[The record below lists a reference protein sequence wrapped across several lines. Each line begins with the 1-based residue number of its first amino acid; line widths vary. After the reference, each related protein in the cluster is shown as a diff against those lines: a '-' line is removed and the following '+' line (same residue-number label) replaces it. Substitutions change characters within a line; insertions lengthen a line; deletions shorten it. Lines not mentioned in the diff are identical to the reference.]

1 MQEAYIVAYGRS
13 AAAKA
18 KQGALFH
25 ERPDDVAAKV
35 LQGVLFHER
44 PDDVAAKVLQGV
56 LKRIDGKFNKNMIED
71 VIVGTAFPEGLQGQ
85 NIARTIALRTGLS
98 DTVPGQTVNRYC
110 SSGLQTIAIAA
121 NQIMAGQGDILV
133 AGGVELMSAV
143 PMGGNEPTNN
153 PTLQYDDIGASYP
166 MGLTAENVA
175 SQFDVSREDQ
185 DAYAVRS
192 HQRAYDA
199 QRDGRFKD
207 EIIPIQVNSVEYTNV
222 GPKVHTNIF
231 DQDEFI
237 RPDTTMEALAKL
249 RTVFKADGTVT
260 AGTSAP
266 LSDGAGFVVLMSGDK
281 VKELGVTPIA
291 RFVGYKAVGVDPKIM
306 GIGPAYAIPEVL
318 SLSNLSVEDIDLIE
332 LNEAFASQTIASI
345 KEVGLDI
352 SRTNVNGGAIA
363 LGHPLGATGAMLT
376 ARLLNE
382 MGRRPDSRYGMVTMC
397 IGVGMGAAAIFEYV
411 R

>member
-18 KQGALFH
+18 KQGA
-25 ERPDDVAAKV
+25 
-35 LQGVLFHER
+35 LFHER

-85 NIARTIALRTGLS
+85 NIARTIALRAGLS

-207 EIIPIQVNSVEYTNV
+207 EIIPIRVNSVEYTNA

-397 IGVGMGAAAIFEYV
+397 IGVGMGAAVIFEYV

>member
-18 KQGALFH
+18 KQGA
-25 ERPDDVAAKV
+25 
-35 LQGVLFHER
+35 LFHER

-85 NIARTIALRTGLS
+85 NIARTIALLTGLS

-192 HQRAYDA
+192 HQRAYEA
-199 QRDGRFKD
+199 QRDGRFND
-207 EIIPIQVNSVEYTNV
+207 EIIPIQVNSVEYTNA

-260 AGTSAP
+260 AGTSAQ

-306 GIGPAYAIPEVL
+306 SIGPAYAIPEVL

>member
-18 KQGALFH
+18 KQGA
-25 ERPDDVAAKV
+25 
-35 LQGVLFHER
+35 LFHER

-85 NIARTIALRTGLS
+85 NIARTIALRAGLS

-207 EIIPIQVNSVEYTNV
+207 EIIPIQVNSVEYTNA

-291 RFVGYKAVGVDPKIM
+291 RFVGFKAVGVDPKIM

-363 LGHPLGATGAMLT
+363 FGHPLGATGAMLT

>member
-18 KQGALFH
+18 KQGA
-25 ERPDDVAAKV
+25 
-35 LQGVLFHER
+35 LFHER

-397 IGVGMGAAAIFEYV
+397 IGVGMGAAALFEYV

>member
-18 KQGALFH
+18 KQGA
-25 ERPDDVAAKV
+25 
-35 LQGVLFHER
+35 LFHER

-85 NIARTIALRTGLS
+85 NIARTIALRAGLS

-143 PMGGNEPTNN
+143 PTGGNEPTNN

-207 EIIPIQVNSVEYTNV
+207 EIIPIRVNSVEYTNA

>member
-35 LQGVLFHER
+35 LQGVL
-44 PDDVAAKVLQGV
+44 
-56 LKRIDGKFNKNMIED
+56 KRINGKFNKNMIED

-192 HQRAYDA
+192 HQRVYDA

-207 EIIPIQVNSVEYTNV
+207 EIIPIQVNSVEYTNA

-281 VKELGVTPIA
+281 VKELDVTPIA

>member
-18 KQGALFH
+18 KQGA
-25 ERPDDVAAKV
+25 
-35 LQGVLFHER
+35 LFHER

-85 NIARTIALRTGLS
+85 NIARTIALRAGLS

-192 HQRAYDA
+192 HQRTYDA

-207 EIIPIQVNSVEYTNV
+207 EIIPIQVNSVEYTNA

-291 RFVGYKAVGVDPKIM
+291 RFVGFKAVGVDPKIM

>member
-18 KQGALFH
+18 KQGA
-25 ERPDDVAAKV
+25 
-35 LQGVLFHER
+35 LFHER

-153 PTLQYDDIGASYP
+153 PTLQYNDIGASYP
-166 MGLTAENVA
+166 MGLTAENIA

-207 EIIPIQVNSVEYTNV
+207 EIIPIQVNSVEYTNA

>member
-1 MQEAYIVAYGRS
+1 MITMQEAYIVAYGRS

-18 KQGALFH
+18 KQGA
-25 ERPDDVAAKV
+25 
-35 LQGVLFHER
+35 LFHER

-121 NQIMAGQGDILV
+121 NQIMAGQEDILV

-185 DAYAVRS
+185 DAYAIRS

-207 EIIPIQVNSVEYTNV
+207 EIIPIQVNSVEYTNA

>member
-1 MQEAYIVAYGRS
+1 MITMQEAYIVAYGRS

-35 LQGVLFHER
+35 LQGVL
-44 PDDVAAKVLQGV
+44 
-56 LKRIDGKFNKNMIED
+56 KRIDGKFNKNMIED
-71 VIVGTAFPEGLQGQ
+71 VIVGMAFPEGLQGQ

-166 MGLTAENVA
+166 MGLTAENIA

-207 EIIPIQVNSVEYTNV
+207 EIIPIQVNSVEYTNA

-249 RTVFKADGTVT
+249 RTVFKADGIVT

>member
-1 MQEAYIVAYGRS
+1 MITMQEAYIVAYGRS

-18 KQGALFH
+18 KQGA
-25 ERPDDVAAKV
+25 
-35 LQGVLFHER
+35 LFHER

-85 NIARTIALRTGLS
+85 NIARTIALLTGLS

-192 HQRAYDA
+192 HQRAYEA
-199 QRDGRFKD
+199 QRDGRFND
-207 EIIPIQVNSVEYTNV
+207 EIIPIQVNSVEYTNA

-397 IGVGMGAAAIFEYV
+397 IGVGMGAVAIFEYV

>member
-18 KQGALFH
+18 KQGA
-25 ERPDDVAAKV
+25 
-35 LQGVLFHER
+35 LFHER

-199 QRDGRFKD
+199 QREGRFKD
-207 EIIPIQVNSVEYTNV
+207 EIIPIQVNSVEYTNA

-237 RPDTTMEALAKL
+237 RPDTTIEALAKL

>member
-18 KQGALFH
+18 KQGA
-25 ERPDDVAAKV
+25 
-35 LQGVLFHER
+35 LFHER

-85 NIARTIALRTGLS
+85 NIARTIALLTGLS

-153 PTLQYDDIGASYP
+153 PTLQYDGIGASYP

-192 HQRAYDA
+192 HQRAYEA
-199 QRDGRFKD
+199 QRDGRFND
-207 EIIPIQVNSVEYTNV
+207 EIIPIQVNSVEYTNA

>member
-18 KQGALFH
+18 KQGA
-25 ERPDDVAAKV
+25 
-35 LQGVLFHER
+35 LFHER

-85 NIARTIALRTGLS
+85 NIARTIALRAGLS

-153 PTLQYDDIGASYP
+153 PTLQYDNIGASYP

-207 EIIPIQVNSVEYTNV
+207 EIIPIQVNSVEYTNA

-291 RFVGYKAVGVDPKIM
+291 RFVGFKAVGVDPKIM

>member
-18 KQGALFH
+18 KQGA
-25 ERPDDVAAKV
+25 
-35 LQGVLFHER
+35 LFHER

-143 PMGGNEPTNN
+143 PMSGNEPTNN

-199 QRDGRFKD
+199 QRDGRFND
-207 EIIPIQVNSVEYTNV
+207 EIIPIQVNSVEYTNA

-397 IGVGMGAAAIFEYV
+397 IGVGMGVAAIFEYV

>member
-18 KQGALFH
+18 KQGA
-25 ERPDDVAAKV
+25 
-35 LQGVLFHER
+35 LFHER

-291 RFVGYKAVGVDPKIM
+291 RFVSYKAVGVDPKIM

>member
-1 MQEAYIVAYGRS
+1 MITMQEAYIVAYGRS

-18 KQGALFH
+18 KQGA
-25 ERPDDVAAKV
+25 
-35 LQGVLFHER
+35 LFHER

-175 SQFDVSREDQ
+175 SQFDVSLEDQ

-199 QRDGRFKD
+199 QRDGRFND
-207 EIIPIQVNSVEYTNV
+207 EIIPIQVNSVEYTNA

-237 RPDTTMEALAKL
+237 RPDTTMDALAKL

-318 SLSNLSVEDIDLIE
+318 SLTNLSVEDIDLIE

>member
-18 KQGALFH
+18 KQGA
-25 ERPDDVAAKV
+25 
-35 LQGVLFHER
+35 LFHER

-352 SRTNVNGGAIA
+352 SRTTVNGGAIA

>member
-13 AAAKA
+13 ASAKA
-18 KQGALFH
+18 KQGA
-25 ERPDDVAAKV
+25 
-35 LQGVLFHER
+35 LFHER

>member
-18 KQGALFH
+18 KQGA
-25 ERPDDVAAKV
+25 
-35 LQGVLFHER
+35 LFHER

-85 NIARTIALRTGLS
+85 NIARTIALRAGLS

-207 EIIPIQVNSVEYTNV
+207 EIIPIRVNSVEYTNAR
-222 GPKVHTNIF
+222 PKVHTNIF

>member
-18 KQGALFH
+18 KQGA
-25 ERPDDVAAKV
+25 
-35 LQGVLFHER
+35 LFHER

-207 EIIPIQVNSVEYTNV
+207 EIIPIQVNSVEYTNA

-249 RTVFKADGTVT
+249 RTVFKPDGTVT

>member
-1 MQEAYIVAYGRS
+1 MITMQEAYIVAYGRS

-18 KQGALFH
+18 KQGA
-25 ERPDDVAAKV
+25 
-35 LQGVLFHER
+35 LFHER

-166 MGLTAENVA
+166 MGLTAENIA

-207 EIIPIQVNSVEYTNV
+207 EIIPIQVNSVEYTNA

-318 SLSNLSVEDIDLIE
+318 SLSNLSLEDIDLIE

>member
-1 MQEAYIVAYGRS
+1 MITMQEAYIVAYGRS

-18 KQGALFH
+18 KQGA
-25 ERPDDVAAKV
+25 
-35 LQGVLFHER
+35 LFHER

-185 DAYAVRS
+185 DAYAVRI
-192 HQRAYDA
+192 HQRVYDA

-207 EIIPIQVNSVEYTNV
+207 EIIPIQVNSVEYTNA

-281 VKELGVTPIA
+281 VKELDVTPIA

>member
-18 KQGALFH
+18 KQGA
-25 ERPDDVAAKV
+25 
-35 LQGVLFHER
+35 LFHER

-85 NIARTIALRTGLS
+85 NIARTIALRAGLS

-207 EIIPIQVNSVEYTNV
+207 EIIPIRVNSVEYTNA

-382 MGRRPDSRYGMVTMC
+382 MDRRPDSRYGMVTMC

>member
-18 KQGALFH
+18 KQGA
-25 ERPDDVAAKV
+25 
-35 LQGVLFHER
+35 LFHER

-199 QRDGRFKD
+199 QRDGRFND
-207 EIIPIQVNSVEYTNV
+207 EIIPIQVNSVEYTNA

-237 RPDTTMEALAKL
+237 RPDTTIEALAKL

-318 SLSNLSVEDIDLIE
+318 SLTNLSVEDIDLIE

>member
-25 ERPDDVAAKV
+25 ERPDDVAAK
-35 LQGVLFHER
+35 
-44 PDDVAAKVLQGV
+44 ALQGV

-85 NIARTIALRTGLS
+85 NIARTIALRAGLS

-207 EIIPIQVNSVEYTNV
+207 EIIPIRVNSVEYTNA

-363 LGHPLGATGAMLT
+363 LGHPLGATEAMLT

>member
-1 MQEAYIVAYGRS
+1 MITMQEAYIVAYGRS

-18 KQGALFH
+18 KQGA
-25 ERPDDVAAKV
+25 
-35 LQGVLFHER
+35 LFHER

-85 NIARTIALRTGLS
+85 NIARTIALRAGLS

-143 PMGGNEPTNN
+143 PTGGNEPTNN

-207 EIIPIQVNSVEYTNV
+207 EIIPIRVNSVEYTNA

>member
-18 KQGALFH
+18 KQGA
-25 ERPDDVAAKV
+25 
-35 LQGVLFHER
+35 LFHER

-166 MGLTAENVA
+166 MGLNAENVA

-199 QRDGRFKD
+199 QLDGRFKD
-207 EIIPIQVNSVEYTNV
+207 EIIPIQVNSVEYTNA

-237 RPDTTMEALAKL
+237 RPDTTIEALAKL

>member
-18 KQGALFH
+18 KQGA
-25 ERPDDVAAKV
+25 
-35 LQGVLFHER
+35 LFHER

-121 NQIMAGQGDILV
+121 NQIMAGQGDMLV

-207 EIIPIQVNSVEYTNV
+207 EIIPIQVNSVEYTNA

-281 VKELGVTPIA
+281 VKELDVTPIA

-397 IGVGMGAAAIFEYV
+397 IGVWYGCSCYI
-411 R
+411 

>member
-1 MQEAYIVAYGRS
+1 MITMQEAYIVAYGRS

-18 KQGALFH
+18 KQGA
-25 ERPDDVAAKV
+25 
-35 LQGVLFHER
+35 LFHER

-85 NIARTIALRTGLS
+85 NIARTIALLTGLS

-192 HQRAYDA
+192 HQRAYEA
-199 QRDGRFKD
+199 QRDGRFND
-207 EIIPIQVNSVEYTNV
+207 EIIPIQVNSVEYTNA

-352 SRTNVNGGAIA
+352 LRTNVNGGAIA

>member
-18 KQGALFH
+18 KQGA
-25 ERPDDVAAKV
+25 
-35 LQGVLFHER
+35 LFHER

-85 NIARTIALRTGLS
+85 NIARTIALLTGLS

-185 DAYAVRS
+185 DAYAVKS
-192 HQRAYDA
+192 HQRAYEA
-199 QRDGRFKD
+199 QRDGRFND
-207 EIIPIQVNSVEYTNV
+207 EIIPIQVNSVEYTNA

>member
-25 ERPDDVAAKV
+25 ERPDDVAAK
-35 LQGVLFHER
+35 
-44 PDDVAAKVLQGV
+44 ALQGV

-85 NIARTIALRTGLS
+85 NIARTIALRAGLS

-192 HQRAYDA
+192 HQRAYEA

-207 EIIPIQVNSVEYTNV
+207 EIIPIRVNSVEYTNA

>member
-18 KQGALFH
+18 KQGA
-25 ERPDDVAAKV
+25 
-35 LQGVLFHER
+35 LFHER

-318 SLSNLSVEDIDLIE
+318 SPSNLSVEDIDLIE

>member
-1 MQEAYIVAYGRS
+1 MITMQEAYIVAYGRS

-18 KQGALFH
+18 KQGA
-25 ERPDDVAAKV
+25 
-35 LQGVLFHER
+35 LFHER

-199 QRDGRFKD
+199 QRDGQFKD

>member
-18 KQGALFH
+18 KQGA
-25 ERPDDVAAKV
+25 
-35 LQGVLFHER
+35 LFHER

-199 QRDGRFKD
+199 QHDGRFKD
-207 EIIPIQVNSVEYTNV
+207 EIIPIQVNSVEYTNA

-411 R
+411 C

>member
-25 ERPDDVAAKV
+25 ERPDDVAAKI
-35 LQGVLFHER
+35 
-44 PDDVAAKVLQGV
+44 LQGV

-85 NIARTIALRTGLS
+85 NIARTIALRAGLS

-207 EIIPIQVNSVEYTNV
+207 EIIPIQVNSVEYTNA

-237 RPDTTMEALAKL
+237 RPDPTMEALAKL

-291 RFVGYKAVGVDPKIM
+291 RFVGFKAVGVDPKIM

>member
-18 KQGALFH
+18 KQGA
-25 ERPDDVAAKV
+25 
-35 LQGVLFHER
+35 LFHER

-199 QRDGRFKD
+199 QRDGRFKN
-207 EIIPIQVNSVEYTNV
+207 EIIPIQVNSVEYTNA

-397 IGVGMGAAAIFEYV
+397 IGVGMVQLLYLSMCV
-411 R
+411 RMVDFG